1 MNLQGNLPDAFFQ
14 LKTGLAGAVLQRF
27 AIYHVRAAMV
37 VAPEL
42 SHQGRFGEMVQEANR
57 GRQFHVAN
65 TESEAVDWLGQA
77 G

>member
-1 MNLQGNLPDAFFQ
+1 
-14 LKTGLAGAVLQRF
+14 
-27 AIYHVRAAMV
+27 MV
-37 VAPEL
+37 ITPEL
-42 SHQGRFGEMVQEANR
+42 SRRGRFGEMVQEANR